1 MAQRLTAL
9 NLALIPYIHLCN
21 VVLNLIGFGLVLSN
35 HSTEPVIAGLSAF
48 LALVISAASRRLA
61 STGLLGSVLGL
72 TGLITSL
79 MGPDKGLLVCIICLG
94 LYSAVDTLL
103 VVGTRASIEPPT
115 VAAVGESSSL
125 DESPAITSERF
136 LSMLDELER
145 AGITLTGSSTSLAAT
160 AREQEASI
168 AEQAAAATQIMATSR
183 QINATSQ
190 ELATTMEEVAVTADE
205 ASKLAN
211 GGQEVLARM
220 QKTMGQVVAAS
231 TGVAA
236 KLSTLNEKASKI
248 GSVVTAIA
256 KVADQT
262 NLLSL
267 NAAIEAEKAGEFGRG
282 FGVVATEIRR
292 LADQTA
298 VAALDIEHMI
308 REMLTAVSAGV
319 MGMEKFS
326 EDVRHS
332 ALTADE
338 VVEQLG
344 LIIAQVQVMTERFDQ
359 VNYGMKSQAQGAEQ
373 ITDSMRQL
381 TEAAHQSANSI
392 KDFNSAIQS
401 LQSATQQLAR
411 TVASGRDE
419 TLAVQ

>member
-1 MAQRLTAL
+1 VKTETSSYYQYTHGLGLFLSLVGAVVLVVHWDINAPSAAAAL
-9 NLALIPYIHLCN
+9 LIALCYSVIGLVQTTYCTNGLLSIAIAFSGIVCSQISSNLAFMTLAILAAAVASMPSQSRLDQ
-21 VVLNLIGFGLVLSN
+21 SEA
-35 HSTEPVIAGLSAF
+35 SPVPQQA
-48 LALVISAASRRLA
+48 VDDSAAIA
-61 STGLLGSVLGL
+61 K
-72 TGLITSL
+72 
-79 MGPDKGLLVCIICLG
+79 MDN
-94 LYSAVDTLL
+94 
-103 VVGTRASIEPPT
+103 
-115 VAAVGESSSL
+115 
-125 DESPAITSERF
+125 
-136 LSMLDELER
+136 MLEDLER
-145 AGITLTGSSTSLAAT
+145 AGIQLAGSSTSLAAT
-160 AREQEASI
+160 ARQQEASI
-168 AEQAAAATQIMATSR
+168 AEQAAAATEIMATSR
-183 QINATSQ
+183 EINATSR
-190 ELATTMEEVAVTADE
+190 ELANTMQEVAFTAE
-205 ASKLAN
+205 NAAKLAN
-211 GGQEVLARM
+211 GGQEVLTRM
-220 QKTMGQVVAAS
+220 QSTMDQVVTAS

-236 KLSTLNEKASKI
+236 KLSTLNERASKI
-248 GSVVTAIA
+248 GSVVTTIA

-308 REMLTAVSAGV
+308 REMLTAVSSGV

-332 ALTADE
+332 ATTAHE

-344 LIIAQVQVMTERFDQ
+344 QIIGQVQVMSERFDQ

-373 ITDSMRQL
+373 ITDSMKQL

-392 KDFNSAIQS
+392 KDFNGAISS

-411 TVASGRDE
+411 TVVLGRE
-419 TLAVQ
+419 ENQARQN